1 MDRKKALDKNNES
14 AKLFDELNNINMR
27 VQNIKDSN
35 KWFDWIEK
43 HKSWISNLRKNFSDE
58 DKKEIVKEY
67 IRKIN
72 VYFDHKLNQHKLI
85 LTLKLPIVNDKFVK
99 RGKSNGGITKYTI
112 LNGESKI
119 GTIVEPTK
127 VGRKKKTYFRY
138 LVEYHT
144 VRDN

>member
-1 MDRKKALDKNNES
+1 
-14 AKLFDELNNINMR
+14 MR

-58 DKKEIVKEY
+58 DKREIVKEY

-72 VYFDHKLNQHKLI
+72 VHFDHKLNQHKLI

-99 RGKSNGGITKYTI
+99 RGKSKGGITKYTI

-127 VGRKKKTYFRY
+127 VGRKKKLNLIELLRMVMKYPLSKTINYCRIISGG
-138 LVEYHT
+138 
-144 VRDN
+144 